1 MLSDWVRLILQAT
14 VYDAAI
20 QTPLEPAKKLSE
32 RFNNDIRFK
41 REDFQPVF
49 SFKLRGAYN
58 RISQLSEADK
68 AKGVICASAGNHA
81 QGVAFSA
88 SRLGLNNIIVM
99 PTTTP
104 DIKVSAVKSLGGNV
118 VLYGDSFD
126 ESNRYAIERAQT
138 DGLTFIPPYDDEL
151 VIAGLQKQIQSTT
164 GQTSLSAKYYKDLK
178 LSEKD
183 GNTVLKYSI
192 NNDGLN
198 QYVKDVTSQMTTVT
212 GGSNSIKISSLT
224 GTKTLNDKDLPVKE
238 SIQMVMESGDN
249 ETGSITLKMNLTYHD
264 PGKSVTVTLPDDL
277 NTYQEISN

>member
-1 MLSDWVRLILQAT
+1 MKIRIKKVTALLLSCMLLFSISGCQKKRTAKEVLESSLKQSSKLK
-14 VYDAAI
+14 DA
-20 QTPLEPAKKLSE
+20 
-32 RFNNDIRFK
+32 
-41 REDFQPVF
+41 DF
-49 SFKLRGAYN
+49 SGEASYKIAN
-58 RISQLSEADK
+58 SEASSSSNVTIKMNFDTKLQTVDK
-68 AKGVICASAGNHA
+68 DQLKMSMTSTLNM
-81 QGVAFSA
+81 
-88 SRLGLNNIIVM
+88 LGQTMDMNMYYSDGYYYMN
-99 PTTTP
+99 TNGTKQK
-104 DIKVSAVKSLGGNV
+104 IKM
-118 VLYGDSFD
+118 D
-126 ESNRYAIERAQT
+126 
-138 DGLTFIPPYDDEL
+138 
-151 VIAGLQKQIQSTT
+151 IAGLQKQIQSTT

-264 PGKSVTVTLPDDL
+264 SGKSVTVTLPDDL